1 MKKYTTLLCALFLL
15 TGIFAQDA
23 PSDSLKTHDG
33 ILKVFLICE
42 SCDQDFFK
50 NEIGHLYFVR
60 DQRLADFTVLFRNIE
75 TGSGGREITLDF
87 SGNGIYQDIKHAERF
102 NTLPNMSENDVRMG
116 LLQVFHKG
124 ALHYLVRSPMAP
136 LITYKVEGLSKSE
149 PADSIKDKWNLWIF
163 NIDGS
168 VNGSGQEYTSNM
180 SYNGSFSANRTSEKN
195 LFEAGFW
202 YWSNH
207 STYQIDPATKI
218 KSDIQ
223 SYGLYSQNAI
233 SIGKHWAAGYNTGL
247 YSSTVSN
254 MRDNTDLTAVVEYN
268 VFPYSEATKRQLR
281 FNYRAGFRVVN
292 FYELTYRN
300 KFHDLFATQ
309 SLTMRYRLVEKWGNI
324 GVSIGAAHLFSKEHF
339 YSVNISPSISWNVL
353 KGLNFNVGGNFSIVR
368 DQYFLRMDEVSSEE
382 ILTGQAQLK
391 SAYNFFIY
399 TGFNYS
405 FGSMYN
411 NVVNVRFQGI

>member
-1 MKKYTTLLCALFLL
+1 MKLY
-15 TGIFAQDA
+15 AQG
-23 PSDSLKTHDG
+23 PEDSLVLRNG
-33 ILKVFLICE
+33 APKVFI
-42 SCDQDFFK
+42 SCDMCDQQYFK
-50 NEIGHLYFVR
+50 NEISFLNFVR
-60 DQRLADFTVLFRNIE
+60 DRRLADIVVLFRTID
-75 TGSGGREITLDF
+75 TGSGGTENTLSF
-87 SGNGIYQDIKHAERF
+87 SGQESYAGIETKETF
-102 NTLPNMSENDVRMG
+102 NSTPNMSSDDIRHGMKDVLVKGMLIY
-116 LLQVFHKG
+116 LLK
-124 ALHYLVRSPMAP
+124 SPLANK
-136 LITYKVEGLSKSE
+136 ISYSVEGLE
-149 PADSIKDKWNLWIF
+149 EQTGADSIKDKWNLWIF

-168 VNGSGQEYTSNM
+168 INGSGQEYTKNM

-207 STYQIDPATKI
+207 SSYQIDSVTKI

-223 SYGLYSQNAI
+223 SYGFYSQNAI
-233 SIGKHWAAGYNTGL
+233 SIGKHWAVGYNAGL
-247 YSSTVSN
+247 LSSTVSN

-268 VFPYSEATKRQLR
+268 VFPYSEATTRQLR

-292 FYELTYRN
+292 FHELTYRN

-324 GVSIGAAHLFSKEHF
+324 GVSIGANHLFSKEHF
-339 YSVNISPSISWNVL
+339 YSINISPSVSWNIL

-368 DQYFLRMDEVSSEE
+368 DQFFLRMDEVSSEE

-391 SAYNFFIY
+391 SSYNFFIY